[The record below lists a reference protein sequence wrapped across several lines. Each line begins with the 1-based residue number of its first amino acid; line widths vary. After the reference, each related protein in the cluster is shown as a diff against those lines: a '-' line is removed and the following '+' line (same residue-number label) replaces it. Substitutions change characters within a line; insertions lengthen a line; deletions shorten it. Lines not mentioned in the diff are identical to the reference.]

1 MQVAHHVSHFL
12 RSAIDRVEITFVA
25 RERDEEMGSLSI
37 TSACHRASIKDGH
50 KGLRRSLDAMWAHLR
65 SVVPDMEAQPKEG
78 IHQFQRKN
86 KRFRYLS
93 APGLWAL
100 EFDDLSEGEAW
111 ECFAL
116 MLEDGQVRT
125 GWHRRGSKPG
135 EEPLPWLAAC
145 CEMHLEGT
153 VEPKVWPDF
162 VSLSVAYASTT
173 VPAISSDD
181 VEERQALLAEV
192 HYLRDQSAE
201 QSRKIRELKL
211 TAQAMRE
218 HASADK
224 DGEQDVQQAASRDWT
239 LSDLA
244 EWAEENADRILV
256 MPRAIS
262 ECKKSDYGNHEL
274 FYQCME
280 LLAETYRLVKL
291 GQIPREQLKEQADS
305 LGLEI
310 GGSVEPSRAGSCGE
324 EYFVRYDGRRRFL
337 EQHLAS
343 GTSRQTRFCLRIYF
357 FWDDELERVVVGS
370 APGHLSNRFS

>member
-1 MQVAHHVSHFL
+1 M
-12 RSAIDRVEITFVA
+12 R
-25 RERDEEMGSLSI
+25 SLSI
-37 TSACHRASIKDGH
+37 TSACHRASVKDGH
-50 KGLRRSLDAMWAHLR
+50 KGLIRSFDAMWAYLH
-65 SVVPDMEAQPKEG
+65 SVVQDMEAQPKEG
-78 IHQFQRKN
+78 IHQFQRES

-111 ECFAL
+111 ECFAM

-125 GWHRRGSKPG
+125 GWHRRGSNPG

-173 VPAISSDD
+173 VPQISSDD

-211 TAQAMRE
+211 TAKAMRE
-218 HASADK
+218 RAGVDK
-224 DGEQDVQQAASRDWT
+224 AGEQDVQQAALRSWK

-262 ECKKSDYGNHEL
+262 ECKKSDYVNHEL

-291 GQIPREQLKEQADS
+291 GQIPREQLKEQAVS

-310 GGSVEPSRAGSCGE
+310 GGSVEPSRAGSCGD
-324 EYFVRYDGRRRFL
+324 EYFVRYGGRRRFL
-337 EQHLAS
+337 DQHLAS
-343 GTSRQTRFCLRIYF
+343 GSSRQQRFCLRIYF
-357 FWDDELERVVVGS
+357 FWDDKLERVVVGS
-370 APGHLSNRFS
+370 APGHLTNRFS